1 MPPPMKIL
9 LNFSRRSRVLGLG
22 MGAGESRMFL
32 GIWSAGGPALFF
44 NINRIIIPGMNP
56 LNIDSM
62 FV

>member
-9 LNFSRRSRVLGLG
+9 VNFARRSVVLGLG

-44 NINRIIIPGMNP
+44 NNYNRIISPGMNP
-56 LNIDSM
+56 
-62 FV
+62 FVI